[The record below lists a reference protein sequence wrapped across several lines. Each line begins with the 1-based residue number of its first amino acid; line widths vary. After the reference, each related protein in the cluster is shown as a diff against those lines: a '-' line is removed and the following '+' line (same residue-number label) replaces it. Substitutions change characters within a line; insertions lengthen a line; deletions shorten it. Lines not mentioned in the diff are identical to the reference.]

1 MRIFRRGRTSIRC
14 TARVSRRPVDFRS
27 LEMQSDA
34 KASVAQS
41 LTIDNPGL
49 YAQIPRRGTHQ
60 QRFIRVHLPLGNDAQ
75 ATRTDVLRDR
85 SFRTR
90 RFLESGNLHRHRQW
104 RSSFT
109 SSRPRRHDVSALPC
123 KILFL
128 RTQLDDAK
136 YFVNRAFSRLG
147 FPPTMRCPVSDELTA
162 KSLPSPGAY
171 PIIRFPTI
179 QSVVLDLPDCHPAL

>member
-1 MRIFRRGRTSIRC
+1 MRTFPASGTSIRC

-34 KASVAQS
+34 KASVAQP

-49 YAQIPRRGTHQ
+49 YAQIARRGTDQ
-60 QRFIRVHLPLGNDAQ
+60 QRFIRIHPPLGNDAQ

-85 SFRTR
+85 TLRTR
-90 RFLESGNLHRHRQW
+90 RFPESGNLHRHRQW
-104 RSSFT
+104 GSSFT
-109 SSRPRRHDVSALPC
+109 SSGPRRHVVSALPC
-123 KILFL
+123 KAALVC
-128 RTQLDDAK
+128 TAPGGAK
-136 YFVNRAFSRLG
+136 YFVNCAFSRPG

-171 PIIRFPTI
+171 PIVRFPTM
-179 QSVVLDLPDCHPAL
+179 QLVVLDLP